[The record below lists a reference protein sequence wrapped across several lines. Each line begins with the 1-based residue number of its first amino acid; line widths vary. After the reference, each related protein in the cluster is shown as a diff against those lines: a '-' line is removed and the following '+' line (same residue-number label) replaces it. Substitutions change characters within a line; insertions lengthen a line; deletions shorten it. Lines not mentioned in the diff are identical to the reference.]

1 MMAFRTLLRST
12 SGGTAAEFGLVV
24 PLLLSFMIGT
34 IDVGRFLWTCNRA
47 EKAVQM
53 GARYAVATDMVPSG
67 LASYNFA
74 APGTGSILQGNPV
87 PTSAFG
93 GASCQSSGG
102 TVPCSCY
109 AGATCPSL
117 GTVNSTAFNNV
128 VTRMQAFYS
137 GLSADNVVITYDNVG
152 LGYSGDPNGSDVV
165 PLVTVKL
172 SGLTFAPMLFSFF
185 QNATVN
191 LPAFSS
197 ALTME
202 DGVGNS
208 AE

>member
-1 MMAFRTLLRST
+1 MIRRLLRSDT
-12 SGGTAAEFGLVV
+12 GSTAAEFGMVL
-24 PLLLSFMIGT
+24 PLLIMFLLGT

-53 GARYAVATDMVPSG
+53 GTRYAVATDMVPAG

-74 APGTGSILQGNPV
+74 ITGTGAVLQGNPV
-87 PTSAFG
+87 PASAFG
-93 GASCQSSGG
+93 GASCKSSAG
-102 TVPCSCY
+102 TVTCTCY
-109 AGATCPSL
+109 TGATCPSL
-117 GTVNSTAFNNV
+117 GTANTIAFNNV
-128 VTRMQAFYS
+128 VARMQKFYP
-137 GLSADNVVITYDNVG
+137 GLIADNVEITYDNIG

-172 SGLTFAPMLFSFF
+172 SGVSFAPMLFSFF
-185 QNATVN
+185 QHATVS
-191 LPAFSS
+191 LPTFSS

-202 DGVGNS
+202 DGIGNS

>member
-1 MMAFRTLLRST
+1 MIRRLLRSDAG
-12 SGGTAAEFGLVV
+12 STAGEFGMVL
-24 PLLLSFMIGT
+24 PLLIMFLLGT

-53 GARYAVATDMVPSG
+53 GTRYAVATDIIPSG

-74 APGTGSILQGNPV
+74 TTGTGAILQGNPV
-87 PTSAFG
+87 PTATFG
-93 GASCQSSGG
+93 SESCGSSGG
-102 TVPCSCY
+102 TV
-109 AGATCPSL
+109 TCTCTGTICASL
-117 GTVNSTAFNNV
+117 ASTVNTTAFNNV
-128 VTRMQAFYS
+128 VARMQKFYPS
-137 GLSADNVVITYDNVG
+137 LTANNVVITYDNVG
-152 LGYSGDPNGSDVV
+152 LGYSGDPNGSDVA

-172 SGLTFAPMLFSFF
+172 TGLTFAPMLFSFF
-185 QNATVN
+185 KNTSVG

-202 DGVGNS
+202 DGIGNN

>member
-1 MMAFRTLLRST
+1 MIRRLLRSDT
-12 SGGTAAEFGLVV
+12 GSTAAEFGMVL
-24 PLLLSFMIGT
+24 PLLIMFLLGT

-53 GARYAVATDMVPSG
+53 GTRYAVATDMVPAG

-74 APGTGSILQGNPV
+74 ITGTGAVLQGNPV
-87 PTSAFG
+87 PASAFG
-93 GASCQSSGG
+93 GASCKSNAG
-102 TVPCSCY
+102 TVTCTCY
-109 AGATCPSL
+109 TGATCPNL
-117 GTVNSTAFNNV
+117 GTANTVAFNNV
-128 VTRMQAFYS
+128 VARMQAFYP
-137 GLSADNVVITYDNVG
+137 GLTASNVEITYDNIG

-172 SGLTFAPMLFSFF
+172 SGATFAPMLFSFF
-185 QNATVN
+185 QHATVS
-191 LPAFSS
+191 LPTFSS

-202 DGVGNS
+202 DGIGNS

>member
-1 MMAFRTLLRST
+1 MIRRLIRSDT
-12 SGGTAAEFGLVV
+12 GSTAAEFGMVL
-24 PLLLSFMIGT
+24 PLLIMFLLGT

-53 GARYAVATDMVPSG
+53 GTRYAVATDMIPAG

-74 APGTGSILQGNPV
+74 TPGTGAILQGNPV
-87 PTSAFG
+87 PASAFG
-93 GASCQSSGG
+93 GATCQSVSG
-102 TVPCSCY
+102 TVTCTCY
-109 AGATCPSL
+109 TGATCPNL
-117 GTVNSTAFNNV
+117 GTANTTAFNNV
-128 VTRMQAFYS
+128 VARMQAFYP
-137 GLSADNVVITYDNVG
+137 GLTASNVVITYDNVG
-152 LGYSGDPNGSDVV
+152 LGYSGDPNSSDVA

-172 SGLTFAPMLFSFF
+172 TGLTFAPMLFSFF
-185 QNATVN
+185 QHATVS

-202 DGVGNS
+202 DGIGNS

>member
-1 MMAFRTLLRST
+1 MIRRLLRSDAG
-12 SGGTAAEFGLVV
+12 STAAEFGMVL
-24 PLLLSFMIGT
+24 PLLIMFLLGT

-47 EKAVQM
+47 EKAAQM

-74 APGTGSILQGNPV
+74 FPGTGSVLQGNPV
-87 PTSAFG
+87 PTTAFG
-93 GASCQSSGG
+93 GATCQSSSG
-102 TVPCSCY
+102 TVTCTCY
-109 AGATCPSL
+109 TGATCPAL
-117 GTVNSTAFNNV
+117 GTANATAFNNV
-128 VTRMQAFYS
+128 VARMQLFYP

-152 LGYSGDPNGSDVV
+152 LGYSGDPNGSDVA

-172 SGLTFAPMLFSFF
+172 TGVTFAPMLFSFF
-185 QNATVN
+185 QNATVS

-202 DGVGNS
+202 DGIGTN

>member
-1 MMAFRTLLRST
+1 MIRRLLRADAGS
-12 SGGTAAEFGLVV
+12 TAAEFGMVL
-24 PLLLSFMIGT
+24 PLLIMFLLGT

-53 GARYAVATDMVPSG
+53 GTRYAVATDMVPSG

-74 APGTGSILQGNPV
+74 TPGTGAVLQGNPV
-87 PTSAFG
+87 PASAFG
-93 GASCQSSGG
+93 STSCKSVSG
-102 TVPCSCY
+102 TVTCTCTGTACSSM
-109 AGATCPSL
+109 AS
-117 GTVNSTAFNNV
+117 TVNTTAFNNV
-128 VTRMQAFYS
+128 VARMQAFYP
-137 GLSADNVVITYDNVG
+137 GLSANNVVITYDNVS

-172 SGLTFAPMLFSFF
+172 TGLTFAPMLFSFF
-185 QNATVN
+185 QNASVT
-191 LPAFSS
+191 LPAFSA

-202 DGVGNS
+202 DGIGNS